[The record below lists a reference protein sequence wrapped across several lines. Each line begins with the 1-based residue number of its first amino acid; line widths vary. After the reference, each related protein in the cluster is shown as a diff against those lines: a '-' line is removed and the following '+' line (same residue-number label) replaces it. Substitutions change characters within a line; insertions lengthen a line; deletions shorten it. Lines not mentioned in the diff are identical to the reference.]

1 MGKKRKRR
9 QTSKL
14 DKKIARELLKQLQIE
29 NVLFDLNMELDAK
42 RVERLREYIT

>member
-1 MGKKRKRR
+1 MMGKKRKRI
-9 QTSKL
+9 SKL

-42 RVERLREYIT
+42 RIERLREYVS